1 MEIENDFL
9 INIKNLIEQK
19 LDFFVPSYQR
29 GYRWDINEVED
40 LLEDLAEFEEKAER
54 EDFYCLQPL
63 VVKKENNHYRV
74 IDGQQRLTTIYLILK
89 ALENILKEDYGIDNF
104 FKIEYETRLT
114 SQEFLENIDKKNEKE
129 AETNIDFWYMYKNFH
144 FIKKWLNNNDKI
156 TPRILVEL
164 LLSKSR
170 NQGIKFI
177 WYKIEED
184 EKEEDVFTRL
194 NIGKISLTNAELIK
208 ALFLIQIKKELDKLS
223 DIQKEQNILI
233 SEWDNIEIALQ
244 NDNFFHFLFKENYDK
259 PSRIE
264 FIFDLIANEL
274 GIKIENLKDS
284 NEKKSFYIFNKYI
297 DNYEKAIELWSKVKF
312 YYRVFEELYN
322 DLEYYHLVGYLTN
335 RNNSHK
341 NISEI
346 IKQYINLSKDEFLKW
361 LKNEANIK
369 NIDKVENLEYNKN
382 KDRISD
388 ILFLFN
394 ILISIE
400 GKFFRYPFNQHKE
413 ENWSLEHIN
422 PQNPQKMEKEN
433 KEKLLKEYLD
443 DKKYKDEIEEIVKN
457 KNVKEEK
464 YNEMISKIVDL
475 KDDSIGNLTL
485 LSQNINSSISNKVFR
500 EKRQQIINLD
510 KSSKFIPP
518 ATKLVFLKYFTQK
531 PKNLYKWD
539 IDDKKSYINEIK
551 DKIKSSLKG

>member
-1 MEIENDFL
+1 
-9 INIKNLIEQK
+9 
-19 LDFFVPSYQR
+19 
-29 GYRWDINEVED
+29 
-40 LLEDLAEFEEKAER
+40 
-54 EDFYCLQPL
+54 
-63 VVKKENNHYRV
+63 
-74 IDGQQRLTTIYLILK
+74 
-89 ALENILKEDYGIDNF
+89 
-104 FKIEYETRLT
+104 
-114 SQEFLENIDKKNEKE
+114 
-129 AETNIDFWYMYKNFH
+129 
-144 FIKKWLNNNDKI
+144 
-156 TPRILVEL
+156 L
-164 LLSKSR
+164 LL
-170 NQGIKFI
+170 KF
-177 WYKIEED
+177 
-184 EKEEDVFTRL
+184 RL
-194 NIGKISLTNAELIK
+194 FHLL
-208 ALFLIQIKKELDKLS
+208 
-223 DIQKEQNILI
+223 
-233 SEWDNIEIALQ
+233 LQ
-244 NDNFFHFLFKENYDK
+244 NDNFFHFLFKEDYNK

-264 FIFDLIANEL
+264 FIFDLIADKL
-274 GIKIENLKDS
+274 GIKIENLKND

-382 KDRISD
+382 KNRISD

>member
-274 GIKIENLKDS
+274 EIKIENLKDS

-400 GKFFRYPFNQHKE
+400 GRFFRYPFNQHKE

-539 IDDKKSYINEIK
+539 INDKKSYINEIK

>member
-19 LDFFVPSYQR
+19 LDFFIPSYQR